1 MEDSISLGFPTGVG
15 SLQHRTLKRVACLTI
30 QRQSSALD
38 PALCPGPCLLNWQLG
53 GQLDHSPRITME
65 GEEYATLGGAVEPC
79 RSTPFL
85 YGLPQLQ
92 NQSAAPL
99 PKLSFQGAWA
109 EMKPG

>member
-1 MEDSISLGFPTGVG
+1 MPL
-15 SLQHRTLKRVACLTI
+15 
-30 QRQSSALD
+30 
-38 PALCPGPCLLNWQLG
+38 W
-53 GQLDHSPRITME
+53 E
-65 GEEYATLGGAVEPC
+65 GLPEPC

-109 EMKPG
+109 EMKPGQGWSLRSC